1 MLGRKGLPTNLR
13 PLESD
18 NVRIVY
24 SHDIFSFQAYGGI
37 SRYFVEIAKRIP
49 ANEAKVQIF
58 AGLHINE
65 YLKGLPGLIGFKLPV
80 LKNRGLPA
88 RIINGSMYYIRW
100 NINNLLQRVLIRS
113 DPRTILHLSYY
124 TRPRA
129 KKKLKLVVTVYDMI
143 RELFDQ
149 YFPHDNRPTQL
160 KRLCCEQADK
170 IIAISNCTK
179 KDLMDLFRVGDEKI
193 AVIYLGNPL
202 ENVSPGGKKET
213 IQTPYVLYV
222 GARRGYKNF
231 DRLLQVF
238 SQSSLLRKEFSLVC
252 FGDRFSPAEQ
262 KRLKDLEL
270 GQRVHQVGGSDSLLL
285 SHYKHARAFVFPS
298 LYEGFGI
305 PLVEAMGAGCPVLCS
320 NRGPFPEIVGDAG
333 IYFDPEDVDH
343 MQSVME
349 KALFDDTLLGEKVKR
364 GCERSS
370 MFSWDRSARQT
381 LTVYRSLL

>member
-1 MLGRKGLPTNLR
+1 M
-13 PLESD
+13 
-18 NVRIVY
+18 RIVY

-49 ANEAKVQIF
+49 PNEARVQIF
-58 AGLHINE
+58 AGLYINQ
-65 YLKGLPGLIGFKLPV
+65 YLKGLPGLIGFKLPA
-80 LKNRGLPA
+80 LKNRGLAA
-88 RIINGSMYYIRW
+88 RIINGAMYYIRW
-100 NINNLLQRVLIRS
+100 NINNLAQRALIKS
-113 DPRTILHLSYY
+113 DPQTILHLSYY
-124 TRPRA
+124 TRPPA
-129 KKKLKLVVTVYDMI
+129 KKKLKLVMTVYDMI

-149 YFPHDNRPTQL
+149 YFPHDHRPTQL

-179 KDLMDLFRVGDEKI
+179 KDVMDLFGVGDEKI

-202 ENVSPGGKKET
+202 EDVTAGEGEET

-231 DRLLQVF
+231 DRLLRVF
-238 SQSSLLRKEFSLVC
+238 AQSSLLRKDFSLIC
-252 FGDRFSPAEQ
+252 FGDRFSPGEGR
-262 KRLKDLEL
+262 RLKDLGL
-270 GQRVHQVGGSDSLLL
+270 DHHVHQVSGSDSLLV

-320 NRGPFPEIVGDAG
+320 NRGSFPEIVGEAG

-349 KALFDDTLLGEKVKR
+349 KALFDDTLLGEMVKR
-364 GCERSS
+364 GYGRSS

-381 LTVYRSLL
+381 LALYRSLL

>member
-1 MLGRKGLPTNLR
+1 M
-13 PLESD
+13 
-18 NVRIVY
+18 RIVY

-49 ANEAKVQIF
+49 PNEARVQIF
-58 AGLHINE
+58 AGLYINQ

-80 LKNRGLPA
+80 LEGRGVTA
-88 RIINGSMYYIRW
+88 RIINAAMYYMRKSISDF
-100 NINNLLQRVLIRS
+100 LQGPLIGS
-113 DPRTILHLSYY
+113 DSQTILHLSYY
-124 TRPRA
+124 THPPA

-149 YFPHDNRPTQL
+149 YFPHDHRPTQL
-160 KRLCCEQADK
+160 KRLCCERADK

-179 KDLMDLFRVGDEKI
+179 KDLMDLFGVSDGKI

-202 ENVSPGGKKET
+202 ENVAPGEGKET
-213 IQTPYVLYV
+213 VQTPYVLYV

-231 DRLLQVF
+231 DRLVQVF
-238 SQSSLLRKEFSLVC
+238 ARSSLLRRDFSLIC

-262 KRLKDLEL
+262 RRLKEL
-270 GQRVHQVGGSDSLLL
+270 GLDHRVHQVSGSDSILV

-305 PLVEAMGAGCPVLCS
+305 PLVEAMGVGCPVLCS

-333 IYFDPEDVDH
+333 VYFDPEEVDH
-343 MQSVME
+343 MQSVLE
-349 KALFDDTLLGEKVKR
+349 EALFDDTVLEEMVKR
-364 GCERSS
+364 GYQRSS
-370 MFSWDRSARQT
+370 MFSWDRAACQT
-381 LTVYRSLL
+381 LALYRSLL